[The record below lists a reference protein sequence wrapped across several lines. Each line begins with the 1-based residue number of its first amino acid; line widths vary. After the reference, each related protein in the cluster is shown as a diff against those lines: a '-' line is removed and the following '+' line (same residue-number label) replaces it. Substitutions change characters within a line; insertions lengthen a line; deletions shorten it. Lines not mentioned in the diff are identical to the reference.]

1 MKCEHAEQAIL
12 LKDSGELGGWKSFR
26 LHRHLAACGACRS
39 YQASLQ
45 STRLALQAMP
55 APALTERARTAIL
68 DAARPD
74 RRESI
79 SLASRPGSVLGWRPA
94 WALAGLA
101 LLLGAGLYLRHETAA
116 PPVVARIEAM
126 TVDEA
131 VDAELDKL
139 QQLLVAS
146 LDESPE
152 NAAVNE
158 SLDENTL
165 ASELLALQE
174 TL

>member
-1 MKCEHAEQAIL
+1 MKCEHAEQALL
-12 LKDSGELGGWKSFR
+12 LKDSGELGGWKNHR
-26 LHRHLAACGACRS
+26 LQRHLAGCPACRT
-39 YQASLQ
+39 YQATLRE
-45 STRLALQAMP
+45 TRLALHAMP
-55 APALTERARTAIL
+55 APALTARARSALL

-74 RRESI
+74 RRDSI
-79 SLASRPGSVLGWRPA
+79 SLAPRPTSALSWRPA

-101 LLLGAGLYLRHETAA
+101 LLLAVGIQLRSRNATPA
-116 PPVVARIEAM
+116 VVAQNQAL

-131 VDAELDKL
+131 VDAELDQL

-146 LDESPE
+146 LDESPDAGDVRE
-152 NAAVNE
+152 T
-158 SLDENTL
+158 LDENTL

>member
-12 LKDSGELGGWKSFR
+12 LKDSGELGGWTSLR
-26 LHRHLAACGACRS
+26 LHRHLAACEACRS
-39 YQASLQ
+39 YQAALQ
-45 STRLALQAMP
+45 TTRLALQAMP
-55 APALTERARTAIL
+55 APALTDRARSLIL

-79 SLASRPGSVLGWRPA
+79 SLATRPGPAWGWRAA
-94 WALAGLA
+94 WALAGLV
-101 LLLGAGLYLRHETAA
+101 LMLGIGFYLRHETVA
-116 PPVVARIEAM
+116 PPVVAQSQAL

-131 VDAELDKL
+131 VDAELDEL

-146 LDESPE
+146 LDESSD
-152 NAAVNE
+152 NAQVNDR
-158 SLDENTL
+158 LDENTL
-165 ASELLALQE
+165 ATELLALQE